1 MTSSRRSAAASA
13 SPHAHAPGEPTADP
27 GPASQLAGV
36 GPGVLAAVSGH
47 SRARHRFS
55 YWITAFSFLSLQAF
69 MTAPSPLYGLYAVRD
84 GFSSLN
90 ITLVYAAYAAGVIA
104 SLFFA
109 GHLSDHHGRR
119 PFLLIA
125 LALDA
130 VSAVVFITWPALP
143 GLFLARVLCGLAV
156 GVTAS
161 TATAYLNELHAA
173 HRPPEL
179 RHRAQ
184 LLASSV
190 TLGGLGI
197 GALAVGL
204 LAQYVAHP
212 LTVPYLVLLAA
223 FAVSAGGILFAVE
236 TRPRLDPPPAYRP
249 QRAAAPPH
257 ARTAFVTALVGIA
270 LAFAVMGMF
279 IGLAGT
285 FLVAVLHH
293 SSLALAGAAICLVF
307 AAGVAVTTV
316 TSAWTPRAVL
326 AASVML
332 MIVGLAVL
340 VVSAWLPTPSLALF
354 LIGGALIGAGGS
366 AMFKGTLSV
375 VIGISPP
382 SGLAETLAAFFL
394 SAYSG
399 ISVPV
404 IALGIALQHV
414 STRDALLGFA
424 IVVSAGILAAT
435 PALLTYKPQGVPPG
449 DSD

>member
-1 MTSSRRSAAASA
+1 MTSSRRSATGADAHSTINPTTVSTAERSA
-13 SPHAHAPGEPTADP
+13 LLGR
-27 GPASQLAGV
+27 
-36 GPGVLAAVSGH
+36 

-55 YWITAFSFLSLQAF
+55 YWITAFAFLSLQAF
-69 MTAPSPLYGLYAVRD
+69 MTAPSPLYGVYARRD
-84 GFSSLN
+84 GFSSLT
-90 ITLVYAAYAAGVIA
+90 ITLVYAAYAVGVIL

-109 GHLSDHHGRR
+109 GHLSDQHGRR

-125 LALDA
+125 LGLDMI
-130 VSAVVFITWPALP
+130 SAIVFIVWPELP

-173 HRPPEL
+173 HRPPAV

-223 FAVSAGGILFAVE
+223 FAISAVGLLLAAE
-236 TRPRLDPPPAYRP
+236 TRPRLNPRPAYRP
-249 QRAAAPPH
+249 QRASVPPH
-257 ARTAFVTALVGIA
+257 ARAEFATALIGIA

-285 FLVAVLHH
+285 FLIVVLHH
-293 SSLALAGAAICLVF
+293 TSLALAGAAICLVF
-307 AAGVAVTTV
+307 AAGVLVTTV
-316 TSAWTPRAVL
+316 ISRWTPRAVL
-326 AASVML
+326 AGSVAL
-332 MIVGLAVL
+332 MVAGLAVL
-340 VVSAWLPTPSLALF
+340 VVSAWLSTPSLALF
-354 LIGGALIGAGGS
+354 LVGGALIGAGGS
-366 AMFKGTLSV
+366 AMFKGTLTV

-382 SGLAETLAAFFL
+382 AKLAESLAAFFL
-394 SAYSG
+394 AAYSG

-424 IVVSAGILAAT
+424 IVIAVGILAAT
-435 PALLTYKPQGVPPG
+435 PSLLTYKPQSPPPATDG
-449 DSD
+449 